1 MKPPEDAASVSD
13 RFVVRSVE
21 KAFCDRKSFARLCF
35 YSLLNGCIINGLSVY
50 HVFSTVCQEL
60 PDVPRFSLESG
71 AKKAAIPI
79 PPVAHAPNAVEN
91 AVGRLRLESDGS
103 PEVTSMKHADFST
116 SDLIGVRNSL
126 CFWATMVERK
136 RQYETLNPTLIDV

>member
-1 MKPPEDAASVSD
+1 
-13 RFVVRSVE
+13 
-21 KAFCDRKSFARLCF
+21 
-35 YSLLNGCIINGLSVY
+35 
-50 HVFSTVCQEL
+50 
-60 PDVPRFSLESG
+60 
-71 AKKAAIPI
+71 
-79 PPVAHAPNAVEN
+79 VAHAPNAVEN